1 MEFEFWEPI
10 LILYD
15 NTQFP
20 ESHNIFGY
28 YAGPALNKSD
38 IDWSWVWTKEH
49 GLLARYILQHDNRP
63 TYKKSHMVPVSVDI
77 K

>member
-28 YAGPALNKSD
+28 YAGPALNKGG
-38 IDWSWVWTKEH
+38 IDLSWVWTKEH
-49 GLLARYILQHDNRP
+49 GLLARSILRHAHSPTDTNRR
-63 TYKKSHMVPVSVDI
+63 MVPVSV
-77 K
+77 